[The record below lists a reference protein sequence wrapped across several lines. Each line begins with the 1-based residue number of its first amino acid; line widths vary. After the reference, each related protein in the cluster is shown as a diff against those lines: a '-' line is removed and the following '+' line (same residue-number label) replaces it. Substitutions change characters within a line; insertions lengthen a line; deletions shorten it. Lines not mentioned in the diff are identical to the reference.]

1 MQPQEEKATTETAT
15 ELVTLTLRAIRELET
30 EVAATAT
37 RLQDLRSMFQSLI
50 ATPTETTTSTKTQTD
65 NGRVNQPTPDP
76 WELDKAVREA
86 REELEDRVVQ
96 SGKAVREAEAARKLR
111 AEYLAA
117 VRRRRA
123 RLQRDLDRARALYP
137 FEIIL

>member
-1 MQPQEEKATTETAT
+1 
-15 ELVTLTLRAIRELET
+15 
-30 EVAATAT
+30 
-37 RLQDLRSMFQSLI
+37 MFQSLI
-50 ATPTETTTSTKTQTD
+50 ATPTETTTSTETQTD
-65 NGRVNQPTPDP
+65 KGRVKGSSKGRVNQPAPDP
-76 WELDKAVREA
+76 WELDKAVKEA
-86 REELEDRVVQ
+86 REELEDRVVL